1 MSDLNPSPASL
12 TPATGGPATGDGRC
26 GGRDH
31 HHRRGGFIRGLFAGA
46 LLFGVAAGAAYVGSS
61 HAHGGGAVW
70 RLTSAELPREIT
82 ITDAQG
88 QRIGSARI
96 EYPHQNNGPPVRVE
110 QDDGKVFYARWSMPM
125 QRVPFGFLGWL
136 ALIVLAA
143 GRSAR
148 RVTAAVPI
156 S

>member
-1 MSDLNPSPASL
+1 MRHH
-12 TPATGGPATGDGRC
+12 T
-26 GGRDH
+26 H
-31 HHRRGGFIRGLFAGA
+31 HHPIGKDARRFGKRLYVRIWLAVLASMLLVA
-46 LLFGVAAGAAYVGSS
+46 LLA
-61 HAHGGGAVW
+61 GAVW

-88 QRIGSARI
+88 QRVGNARI
-96 EYPHQNNGPPVRVE
+96 EYQHQNNGPSVRVE

-148 RVTAAVPI
+148 CVTAAAPV